1 MEDIMPQTRI
11 IYHDRFLTDYPTA
24 SVERPERVKNIHAA
38 LKEKGYRFTTA
49 VAATENDIARVHY
62 PSLIDAER
70 RDPDRFEVALLSA
83 GGAIMTAEIA
93 LNGTPAFGLIRPPG
107 HHASQGSNWGFCFFN
122 NMAVAMAKLIDDGKI
137 RSAVVLDIDLHFGD
151 GTDNIFSGK
160 KHNDGE
166 VTVINIQSHNRM
178 EFLALCHQE
187 LKEAAPYDII
197 GVSAGFDAYI
207 KDWGGTLMTE
217 DYRTIGETVKEMAQK
232 YASGRRFALLEGGY
246 YLNDLGK
253 NALSL
258 IEGME

>member
-1 MEDIMPQTRI
+1 MPETRI
-11 IYHDRFLTDYPTA
+11 VYHDQFLTDYPTA
-24 SVERPERVKNIHAA
+24 SVERPERVKNIHAL
-38 LKEKGYRFTTA
+38 LKENGYRFTTA
-49 VAATENDIARVHY
+49 VPATENDIARVHF

-70 RDPDRFEVALLSA
+70 RDPVRFETAILSA

-93 LNGTPAFGLIRPPG
+93 LSGTPAFGLIRPPG
-107 HHASQGSNWGFCFFN
+107 HHASPASNWGFCFFN
-122 NMAVAMAKLIDDGKI
+122 NMAVALTKLIDEGKI
-137 RSAVVLDIDLHFGD
+137 SRAVVLDIDLHFGD

-160 KHNDGE
+160 EYNEGE
-166 VTVINIQSHNRM
+166 VTVINIQSSNRM

-197 GVSAGFDAYI
+197 GVSAGFDTYI

-217 DYRTIGETVKEMAQK
+217 DYRTIGETVKEAAEK

-246 YLNDLGK
+246 YLKDLGINVK
-253 NALSL
+253 SL